1 MKFETARIHFL
12 SDVSGLLSSRN
23 FATEA
28 TSRNDFS
35 FLLSLDVVFQWLTI
49 YIVDGNLLDRI
60 RRLSSDWVVGLVAF
74 PFSPTENRNR
84 VVQPTYVRVNTRQ
97 WISSHDLLASILF
110 HVQYSTRTIF
120 EHRIL
125 LISASNYKYAVS
137 YIFLWW
143 FVWKLTSSL
152 EGSSNYPFWGLVPV
166 NRKSGCHFRN
176 NKDFF
181 RLCHTSILRQIFGDR
196 KLK

>member
-35 FLLSLDVVFQWLTI
+35 FLLSLDMVFQWLTI

-60 RRLSSDWVVGLVAF
+60 RRLSSDWVVGLLAL

-84 VVQPTYVRVNTRQ
+84 VVQPTNVRVNTRLR
-97 WISSHDLLASILF
+97 ISSHDLFASILF
-110 HVQYSTRTIF
+110 QVQYSTRTVYLNTVF
-120 EHRIL
+120 YLFQVRIKNML
-125 LISASNYKYAVS
+125 LVISSCDD
-137 YIFLWW
+137 L
-143 FVWKLTSSL
+143 
-152 EGSSNYPFWGLVPV
+152 
-166 NRKSGCHFRN
+166 
-176 NKDFF
+176 
-181 RLCHTSILRQIFGDR
+181 FGN
-196 KLK
+196 